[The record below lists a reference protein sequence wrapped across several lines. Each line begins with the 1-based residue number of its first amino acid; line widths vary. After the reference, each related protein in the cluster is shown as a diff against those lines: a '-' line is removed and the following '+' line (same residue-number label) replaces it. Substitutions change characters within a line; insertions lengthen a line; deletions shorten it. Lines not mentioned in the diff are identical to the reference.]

1 MAIILN
7 RFLILYQL
15 QQNLFDI
22 FGFGTPLVIVVFF
35 WDEIT
40 LCDVKIEFQ
49 PIRINH
55 IKSLN
60 IMSFE
65 VYNFLLSQLYPPMLH
80 ALYLFDSAIYCGWF
94 DSVFDV
100 AVVHFAHFLL
110 GFSFLDGGLLLLMIP
125 VRFINIS
132 SGPHLSILCE

>member
-80 ALYLFDSAIYCGWF
+80 ALYLFDSAIYCG
-94 DSVFDV
+94 
-100 AVVHFAHFLL
+100 
-110 GFSFLDGGLLLLMIP
+110 
-125 VRFINIS
+125 
-132 SGPHLSILCE
+132 